1 MATVIDGDGDDDVL
15 GFRTRYTLKR
25 IRLRSSVSYGAWE
38 CARFTAYVLGSVVLV
53 PWLIVWPA
61 VVLWAAWMMAGGS
74 LVGAADLLTTNSPD
88 VLAWIYVVGALAQSL
103 TILGA
108 RPYESELSR
117 RLTAWTIT
125 ERAADERVRRGLP
138 RGRPT

>member
-1 MATVIDGDGDDDVL
+1 MVTATDDVL
-15 GFRTRYTLKR
+15 SPRTLYLLAR
-25 IRLRSSVSYGAWE
+25 IKLRSSPSYWAWE
-38 CARFTAYVLGSVVLV
+38 CARFATYVLGSVVLV

-103 TILGA
+103 TIIGA

-117 RLTAWTIT
+117 RLTAWEIT
-125 ERAADERVRRGLP
+125 HRAERERARRRGPL
-138 RGRPT
+138 GAQS